1 MNKKVRK
8 LVELSFANGKINDT
22 VAKYVL
28 ANLSKKELKEFL
40 KILKHK
46 IEAGRVMISSASA
59 INSSEKIK
67 MSKLFRNYSV
77 EFKEDAQIGGGMKV
91 AIGDTIIDLSVKNYI
106 HTIIANIK

>member
-28 ANLSKKELKEFL
+28 KNLSKKELKEYI

-46 IEAGRVMISSASA
+46 IEANRVMVSSASSLSA
-59 INSSEKIK
+59 SEKTE
-67 MSKLFRNYSV
+67 MGKLFSDYSV
-77 EFKEDAQIGGGMKV
+77 EFKEDTQIGGGMKV

-106 HTIIANIK
+106 NKGSSNFT